1 MATGGKACGGC
12 GGFSAAPLPGGVGGV
27 GCCKLLLS
35 GAAGCQSEYRTAKR

>member
-1 MATGGKACGGC
+1 VCGG
-12 GGFSAAPLPGGVGGV
+12 GLVFSVGGV